1 MSPMNLPYRLE
12 EITPARFEDVARA
25 VFVYQYTH
33 NKVYRQWAN
42 AFGKTPD
49 TVKGLDSYPY
59 LPVQLFKQQPIIC
72 QAENE
77 ALPEL
82 FFESSTTTGQIPSR
96 HYVRHV
102 ADYENAFM
110 LGFEQVYGSPKQ
122 YAILGLLP
130 SYLERGNSSLVYM
143 VNTLMA
149 KSAHSANGFFLHNF
163 NDLANTL
170 RQLEAAQQP
179 TLLFGVTYAL
189 LDFADAFPM
198 PLQYTTLIETGGMK
212 GRKKELIRPEVH
224 QQLNTAFQLKT
235 IHSEYGMTELFS
247 QAWSRGEGFYTA
259 PPWMKILLRDRN
271 DPLEIIT
278 QGRGLVNIID
288 LANHSTCSFLAVDDM
303 AILHETGQF
312 EILGRADGSE
322 IRGCSLLSI

>member
-1 MSPMNLPYRLE
+1 MILPYRLE
-12 EITPARFEDVARA
+12 EITPAHFEDVARA
-25 VFVYQYTH
+25 VFIHQYTH
-33 NKVYRQWAN
+33 NKVYQQWAN
-42 AFGKTPD
+42 ALGKTPE
-49 TVKGLDSYPY
+49 TVNGLSSYAY

-77 ALPEL
+77 ALPDL
-82 FFESSTTTGQIPSR
+82 CFESSTTTGQIPSR
-96 HYVRHV
+96 HYIRRVS
-102 ADYENAFM
+102 DYENAFR
-110 LGFEQVYGSPKQ
+110 LGFEKVYGSPKQ

-143 VNTLMA
+143 VNKLMEL
-149 KSAHSANGFFLHNF
+149 SGHSANGFFLYNF
-163 NDLANTL
+163 NELAAVL
-170 RQLEAAQQP
+170 RELEVAQQA

-189 LDFADAFPM
+189 LDFAEAFPM
-198 PLQYTTLIETGGMK
+198 PLQYTTIIETGGMK

-224 QQLNTAFQLKT
+224 SLLTSAFNIPK

-247 QAWSRGEGFYTA
+247 QAWSSGEGIYTA

-271 DPLEIIT
+271 DPLQVTT